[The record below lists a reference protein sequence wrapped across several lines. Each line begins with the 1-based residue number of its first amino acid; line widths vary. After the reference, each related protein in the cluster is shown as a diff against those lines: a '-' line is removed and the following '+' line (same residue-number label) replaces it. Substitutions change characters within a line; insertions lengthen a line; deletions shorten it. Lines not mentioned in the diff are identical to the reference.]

1 MGALAGML
9 WRQHASRGRLA
20 AIGAVGALV
29 VALAVA
35 ILVGDGSAAAARDLV
50 TEAGFGLLVPVTAV
64 VFATSVL
71 GDPAE
76 DGTLGY
82 LVTTPQPRW
91 RLAMPALAATT
102 ATVVPLAALPLVVA
116 LAVNGVDG
124 TTVGAVAIASSLA
137 AVAYS
142 AVFTAL
148 GVRFRHALLA
158 GLLYVAIWEGV
169 VARFG
174 TGLAR
179 VSIRQYALSV
189 VAGLR
194 GDPPPTGG
202 VGSWT
207 GVLVLLGIAVAGAA
221 VTTWLLRRHE
231 SRA

>member
-35 ILVGDGSAAAARDLV
+35 ILVGDGSTVAARDLV
-50 TEAGFGLLVPVTAV
+50 AEAGFGLLVPVTAV
-64 VFATSVL
+64 VFASSVL

-82 LVTTPQPRW
+82 LLTTPQPRW
-91 RLAMPALAATT
+91 RLATPALAATT
-102 ATVVPLAALPLVVA
+102 ATVVPMAAIPLVVA
-116 LAVNGVDG
+116 LAINGVDA
-124 TTVGAVAIASSLA
+124 TTVGAVALASSLA
-137 AVAYS
+137 ALAYS

-148 GVRFRHALLA
+148 GVRFRHALLV

-169 VARFG
+169 VARYG

-179 VSIRQYALSV
+179 LSVRQYALSV
-189 VAGLR
+189 VAGMR
-194 GDPPPTGG
+194 GDAPPTGG
-202 VGSWT
+202 VAPVT
-207 GVLVLLGIAVAGAA
+207 GVVVLLAVTLAGAA
-221 VTTWLLRRHE
+221 ITTWFLRTHE

>member
-20 AIGAVGALV
+20 AIGAAGALV

-35 ILVGDGSAAAARDLV
+35 ILLGDGSAAAARELV

-64 VFATSVL
+64 VFGTSVL

-82 LVTTPQPRW
+82 LLTTPQPRW
-91 RLAMPALAATT
+91 RLATPALAATMVT
-102 ATVVPLAALPLVVA
+102 AVPMAAVPLVVA

-137 AVAYS
+137 AMAYS

-148 GVRFRHALLA
+148 GIRFRHALLA

-189 VAGLR
+189 VAGMR
-194 GDPPPTGG
+194 GDAPPTGG
-202 VGSWT
+202 VAPVT
-207 GVLVLLGIAVAGAA
+207 GVVVLLAVTLVGAA

>member
-1 MGALAGML
+1 MSALAGML

-20 AIGAVGALV
+20 AIGAAGALV

-35 ILVGDGSAAAARDLV
+35 ILVGDGSATAARQLV

-82 LVTTPQPRW
+82 LLTTPQPRW
-91 RLAMPALAATT
+91 RLAIPALAATT
-102 ATVVPLAALPLVVA
+102 AAVVPMAVVPLVLA
-116 LAVNGVDG
+116 LALNGVDG
-124 TTVGAVAIASSLA
+124 TTIAAVAIAAGLA

-169 VARFG
+169 VAAFG

-189 VAGLR
+189 VAGMR
-194 GDPPPTGG
+194 GEAPPTGG
-202 VGSWT
+202 VTPVT
-207 GVLVLLGIAVAGAA
+207 GVVVLLGVALAGAA
-221 VTTWLLRRHE
+221 VTTWLLRTHE